1 MKCILGYLA
10 VRCTAWLGL
19 YGVSLLV
26 SGPLLGN
33 ALKGLQSRMEINI
46 SLER

>member
-1 MKCILGYLA
+1 MKWILGYRA
-10 VRCTAWLGL
+10 VRCIAWSGL
-19 YGVSLLV
+19 YCVSLLV

-33 ALKGLQSRMEINI
+33 SLEGLQSRMEINI